1 MPPNDMYEGQTP
13 YDLLLHCIN
22 ALEQHAQV
30 MERIVRA
37 TDKNAREITKCQQD
51 IQNLNR
57 RLTKLERQIH
67 EIG

>member
-1 MPPNDMYEGQTP
+1 MPNDLYEGQTP

-37 TDKNAREITKCQQD
+37 TDNNAREVVQLQNKL
-51 IQNLNR
+51 QNLNI
-57 RLTKLERQIH
+57 RLDKLERRF
-67 EIG
+67 ETG

>member
-1 MPPNDMYEGQTP
+1 MPNDLYDGQTP

-37 TDKNAREITKCQQD
+37 TDNNAREIVQLQNKL
-51 IQNLNR
+51 QNLNI
-57 RLTKLERQIH
+57 RLDKLERRF
-67 EIG
+67 ETR

>member
-1 MPPNDMYEGQTP
+1 MPNDLYEGQTP

-37 TDKNAREITKCQQD
+37 TDNNAREIVQLQNKL
-51 IQNLNR
+51 QNLNI
-57 RLTKLERQIH
+57 RLDKLERRF
-67 EIG
+67 ETR

>member
-1 MPPNDMYEGQTP
+1 MPNDLYEGQTP

-37 TDKNAREITKCQQD
+37 TDNNAREVVQLQNKL
-51 IQNLNR
+51 QNLNI
-57 RLTKLERQIH
+57 RLDKLERRF
-67 EIG
+67 ETR

>member
-1 MPPNDMYEGQTP
+1 MPNDLYDGQTP

-37 TDKNAREITKCQQD
+37 TDNNAREVVQLQNKL
-51 IQNLNR
+51 QNLNI
-57 RLTKLERQIH
+57 RLDKLERRF
-67 EIG
+67 ETG